1 MKLTTIDTAP
11 YVNLNSLIHIVNTDD
26 ITQSPDGSSYKAP
39 LSDLSPLFGGGGDS
53 YWSAST
59 GPNAIVLVNSGSL
72 ADGINAVAEGVN
84 TTANGYASK
93 ASGYNSKALAT
104 TSFVHSSN
112 STINVG
118 ASRSV
123 IIGGQSITAT
133 VADTVYVPNLNINT
147 IPSNDNALTQ
157 VLVRATDGTVK
168 YRDSASIVNNQP
180 TVIVIDNSTSLPYT
194 LTSSNAIIIDKR
206 TTGPRTEIKL
216 PLVAQIGS
224 TIEIIQDTATN
235 NVLRVRANTGQIIRV
250 GSYGSTTTAGSFDVN
265 SINSLSGGMSLKLT
279 CTTSNVR
286 WGVNYIFSDYYDGP
300 PTIN

>member
-72 ADGINAVAEGVN
+72 ASGPNAVAEGVN
-84 TTANGYASK
+84 TTAGAYAAK
-93 ASGYNSKALAT
+93 ASGYNSKALGV
-104 TSFVHSSN
+104 TSFVHSTN
-112 STINVG
+112 STVNSG
-118 ASRSV
+118 ANRSV
-123 IIGGQSITAT
+123 ILGGESITAT

-180 TVIVIDNSTSLPYT
+180 TVIVIDNSTLSPYT
-194 LTSSNAIIIDKR
+194 LTSSNVIIIVKR
-206 TTGPRTEIKL
+206 TSGPRTEIVL
-216 PLVAQIGS
+216 PLVAQIS
-224 TIEIIQDTATN
+224 TSIEIIEDKSST
-235 NVLRVRANTGQIIRV
+235 NVLRIRANSGQIIKI
-250 GSYGSTTTAGSFDVN
+250 GPYGSTTTAGFFDVN
-265 SINSLSGGMSLKLT
+265 SGGDSASLKLT

-286 WGVNYIFSDYYDGP
+286 WGVNYIFSDYYNGP

>member
-72 ADGINAVAEGVN
+72 ASGPNAIAEGVN
-84 TTANGYASK
+84 TTAGAYAAK
-93 ASGYNSKALAT
+93 ASGYNSKALGV
-104 TSFVHSSN
+104 TSFVHSTN
-112 STINVG
+112 STVNSG
-118 ASRSV
+118 ANRSV
-123 IIGGQSITAT
+123 ILGGQSITAT

-180 TVIVIDNSTSLPYT
+180 TVIVIDNSTLSPYT
-194 LTSSNAIIIDKR
+194 LTSSNAIIIVKR
-206 TTGPRTEIKL
+206 TTGPRTEIVL
-216 PLVAQIGS
+216 PPVAQIS
-224 TIEIIQDTATN
+224 TSIEIIEDKSSS
-235 NVLRVRANTGQIIRV
+235 NVLRIRANSGQIIKI
-250 GSYGSTTTAGSFDVN
+250 GPYGSTTTAGFFDVN
-265 SINSLSGGMSLKLT
+265 STGESTSLKLT
-279 CTTSNVR
+279 CTTNNTR
-286 WGVNYIFSDYYDGP
+286 WAVNYIFSDYLSGVG
-300 PTIN
+300 TIN